1 MSMPPKTATSS
12 LTRERIARLCRFVQ
26 LVGAGPKT
34 RAALVKK
41 LNVDIRGFY
50 RDFQQMRKFGVALEM
65 RAGRYVLRETIA
77 EALGRLPF
85 PDPGLS
91 VQEVLQLAVGRTAAH
106 KKLRRQIKSLL
117 RQT

>member
-1 MSMPPKTATSS
+1 MSKPPQTGASS
-12 LTRERIARLCRFVQ
+12 LTPTRIARLCRFVQ
-26 LVGAGPKT
+26 LLGQGPKT

-41 LNVDIRGFY
+41 LKVDIRGFY
-50 RDFQQMRKFGVALEM
+50 RDFQQMRKFGVAVEM
-65 RAGRYVLRETIA
+65 RAGRYVLRETVA

-106 KKLRRQIKSLL
+106 KKLRRQIQSLL
-117 RQT
+117 RKP